1 EGRLLLP
8 AVRHGHPE
16 HGPGDAALGV
26 ADLGVVGEVTG
37 EADAGLGHG
46 VPLPVAWP
54 GGLPCPWNQ
63 GTVDAVACRK
73 TTRGRRQNQRSRPD
87 WIRSPANGRLG
98 CRVGWR
104 SACGWGSGM
113 PAPSGQIPPPWAG
126 RGNEGPPPRE
136 RSVAAPTRR

>member
-26 ADLGVVGEVTG
+26 ADLGVVGQVAG

-54 GGLPCPWNQ
+54 GGLPCPWTR
-63 GTVDAVACRK
+63 GTVDTVACRE
-73 TTRGRRQNQRSRPD
+73 TPRGKRQSQRSQPD
-87 WIRSPANGRLG
+87 SIKLPTVGRL
-98 CRVGWR
+98 RSWLGWWG
-104 SACGWGSGM
+104 ACGWGSGM
-113 PAPSGQIPPPWAG
+113 PAPS
-126 RGNEGPPPRE
+126 
-136 RSVAAPTRR
+136 